1 MLSAVTPLVL
11 RLKEAR
17 EAAGLTQSELAE
29 AVGVRQA
36 TISDLETG
44 KSRRIE
50 LDLLE
55 RLGKALGADPSS
67 LIAPEKPRRGRK

>member
-1 MLSAVTPLVL
+1 MSPLSLN
-11 RLKEAR
+11 LKHYR
-17 EAAGLTQSELAE
+17 EAAGLTQSELAKR
-29 AVGVRQA
+29 VGVRQA

-55 RLGKALGADPSS
+55 KLAKALGVKAAK
-67 LIAPEKPRRGRK
+67 LIAEK

>member
-1 MLSAVTPLVL
+1 MTPLVL
-11 RLKEAR
+11 ALKEAR
-17 EAAGLTQSELAE
+17 ERAGLTQTELAD

-55 RLGKALGADPSS
+55 KLAAELSVAAAS
-67 LIAPEKPRRGRK
+67 LIVEQRATKRRDAR

>member
-1 MLSAVTPLVL
+1 MMTLTLNLREHRERNGLSQA
-11 RLKEAR
+11 
-17 EAAGLTQSELAE
+17 ELAK

-55 RLGKALGADPSS
+55 KLAKVLGVKPAAFINAVG
-67 LIAPEKPRRGRK
+67 PERRRD